1 MLPKRTDAKIGG
13 KVGSECRPT
22 ADGPSRFFWQYVS
35 KIVMQ
40 YLAAQKRYNF
50 IITDYLYKKSLN
62 NNRGLLP
69 FIVDST
75 LEQEVKEALIGYYF
89 LWTK

>member
-1 MLPKRTDAKIGG
+1 MNL
-13 KVGSECRPT
+13 
-22 ADGPSRFFWQYVS
+22 QYVS

-40 YLAAQKRYNF
+40 YLASQRRYNF

-75 LEQEVKEALIGYYF
+75 LQQEVKEALIGYYF
-89 LWTK
+89 LWQK

>member
-1 MLPKRTDAKIGG
+1 MQKSGG
-13 KVGSECRPT
+13 KWALNVDPLPMALRVL
-22 ADGPSRFFWQYVS
+22 FLQYVS

-75 LEQEVKEALIGYYF
+75 LQQEVKEALIGYYF